1 MKPALSTLFITWQ
14 EPESRRIFPI
24 ARLMGLAGG
33 AYEFAYIQAAVAAIS
48 RGFDGLPGF
57 EDLKQVYVS
66 ADLPRLF
73 DNRLPA
79 RGRHGAA
86 QDASQ
91 LIGEGLDAAPITILV
106 PLGDGQNERLEAFA
120 PPLPTPAGVYVGV
133 FWVRGV
139 GRIAG
144 SEEAP
149 LALHPHERVKLLAE
163 PDNAYNP
170 RALRVVSADDMP
182 IGYVPDYL
190 ANELSAAAG
199 AEPPRPGLD
208 PELMDVEILHSARAN
223 FPPAA
228 PLYKVLCRYSC
239 SVELGRRLFYSEAYE
254 PLSSRAYRRAP
265 PPA

>member
-1 MKPALSTLFITWQ
+1 MKPAVSTLFITWQ

-33 AYEFAYIQAAVAAIS
+33 AYEFAYIRAAVAAES
-48 RGFDGLPGF
+48 MGFHGLPGY

-66 ADLPRLF
+66 AELPRLF

-79 RGRHGAA
+79 RGRHAVV
-86 QDASQ
+86 QEASE
-91 LIGEGLDAAPITILV
+91 LIGEGLDPAPITILV
-106 PLGDGQNERLEAFA
+106 PLGDGKTERLEAFA
-120 PPLPTPAGVYVGV
+120 PPLPTPPGLYVGV

-144 SEEAP
+144 SEDVP
-149 LALHPHERVKLLAE
+149 LALHAHERVKLLPE
-163 PDNAYNP
+163 PNNAYNP
-170 RALRVVSADDMP
+170 RALRVVTADDLP

-190 ANELSAAAG
+190 ANELSVAG
-199 AEPPRPGLD
+199 RAEPPRAGLG
-208 PELMDVEILHSARAN
+208 PELMDLEVLHSARAN

-228 PLYKVLCRYSC
+228 PLYKVLCRYGC
-239 SVELGRRLFYSEAYE
+239 SAELGRRLFYSEAYE

-265 PPA
+265 PRA

>member
-33 AYEFAYIQAAVAAIS
+33 AYELAYIQAAVAAES
-48 RGFDGLPGF
+48 VGFHGLPGY
-57 EDLKQVYVS
+57 EDLKKVYVS
-66 ADLPRLF
+66 AELPRLF
-73 DNRLPA
+73 ENRLPA
-79 RGRHGAA
+79 RGRHAAA
-86 QDASQ
+86 QDASE

-106 PLGDGQNERLEAFA
+106 PLGDGTSERLEAFA
-120 PPLPTPAGVYVGV
+120 PPLPTPAGAYAGA

-144 SEEAP
+144 SEDA
-149 LALHPHERVKLLAE
+149 ALGLHSHQRVSLSPE
-163 PDNAYNP
+163 PNNAYNP
-170 RALRVVSADDMP
+170 RALRVIRTDDVP

-190 ANELSAAAG
+190 ANELSLAARP
-199 AEPPRPGLD
+199 EPPLPELD
-208 PELMDVEILHSARAN
+208 PALIELEVLHSARAN

-239 SVELGRRLFYSEAYE
+239 SAELGRRLFYSEAYE
-254 PLSSRAYRRAP
+254 PLSNRAYRRAP
-265 PPA
+265 PRA